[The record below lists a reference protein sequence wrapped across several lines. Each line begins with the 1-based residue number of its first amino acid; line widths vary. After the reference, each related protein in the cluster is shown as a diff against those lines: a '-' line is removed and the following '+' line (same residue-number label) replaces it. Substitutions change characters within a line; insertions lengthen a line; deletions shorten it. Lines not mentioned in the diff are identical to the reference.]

1 MERVG
6 QFVFAVD
13 FYEPTSGIGVLRQ
26 RLKKN
31 IGNVR
36 GTHDRLLL
44 LQKATHRRPVQW
56 TEWEEYT
63 MCCAD
68 ARPV

>member
-1 MERVG
+1 
-6 QFVFAVD
+6 
-13 FYEPTSGIGVLRQ
+13 VLRQ